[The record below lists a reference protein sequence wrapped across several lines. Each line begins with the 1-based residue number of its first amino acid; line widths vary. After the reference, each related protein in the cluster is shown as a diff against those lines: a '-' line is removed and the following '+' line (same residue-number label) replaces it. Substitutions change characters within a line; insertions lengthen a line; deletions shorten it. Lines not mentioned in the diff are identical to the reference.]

1 LRDGSKAAKPLRMFA
16 PHLPRDP
23 NASHRLRLSAIHDAA
38 AIIDPVFLNSPQFDC
53 EALSEALGCK
63 LTLKLETA
71 NPIRS
76 FKGRGASWLA
86 HNLPS
91 NDQPV
96 VAASAG
102 NWGQAMAYAC
112 RSLRKPIIIYASVNA
127 NPLKIKR
134 MKALGADVRLHGDD
148 FDASKIEAASF
159 AKMQGLRMVADGLD
173 IEASE
178 GAATIA
184 VELLARGAE
193 FDAVVVPLGNG
204 AMLTGIGRWFKATSP
219 KTRVIGVCAT
229 GADAMEKSWRQR
241 KILAAD
247 TINTIADGIGV
258 RVPIPEAVSDMLDT
272 VDDVLLVED
281 QSIISAMQLT
291 FDKAGLVTEP
301 SGAAGVAAL
310 LAHGHAFKG
319 HRVATII
326 CGSNITDEQSK
337 AWLCRPGRT

>member
-1 LRDGSKAAKPLRMFA
+1 
-16 PHLPRDP
+16 
-23 NASHRLRLSAIHDAA
+23 LRLSAVHEAA
-38 AIIDPVFLNSPQFDC
+38 AIIDPIFLNSPQFNC
-53 EALSEALGCK
+53 EALSDALGCE
-63 LTLKLETA
+63 LTLKLETV

-91 NDQPV
+91 NGQPV

-112 RSLRKPIIIYASVNA
+112 RSIRKPIIIYASVNA
-127 NPLKIKR
+127 NPLKVER
-134 MKALGADVRLHGDD
+134 MKALGADVKLHGDD
-148 FDASKIEAASF
+148 FDASKIEATSF

-193 FDAVVVPLGNG
+193 FDSVLVPLGNG
-204 AMLTGIGRWFKATSP
+204 AMLTGIGRWFKAASP

-247 TINTIADGIGV
+247 AINTIADGIGV

-310 LAHGHAFKG
+310 LAHGHVFKG
-319 HRVATII
+319 QRVATTI
-326 CGSNITDEQSK
+326 CGSNITSEQAK
-337 AWLCRPGRT
+337 TWFYRPGST